1 MKFKSIKGTKDILP
15 QESHRW
21 QSVGQTI
28 RSVMHTFNYQ
38 EIRTPVFEE
47 TSLFA
52 RSIGELTD
60 IVSKEMYTFLERSGD
75 SLTLK
80 PEMTAPVIRAYIQHN
95 LGESSPL
102 TKVFYISPMFRQERP
117 QAGRLRQF
125 HQFGAEAI
133 GGANPVID
141 AETIALSVEIYR
153 KLGIRNI
160 VLKINSVGCENC
172 RPKYKDILKQYLR
185 SKVNQLSP
193 ESQRRFEQNPLR
205 ILDSKDE
212 NDKQLTSD
220 APLMKEHLCDEC
232 KLHFEQ
238 LQNTLTSLHID
249 FEIDG
254 RIVRGLDYYT
264 KTTFEIVSNDLGS
277 QDALAGGGRYD
288 LLVEELGGKKT
299 PSVGFA
305 AGIERVLMVME
316 KQNVLPDSAMHPQ
329 VYLVAADD
337 EGRTWVVEQ
346 AFALRREGISCD
358 FDLLG
363 RSLKAQMRE
372 ADRQLAEF
380 VLIAGGNELQQ
391 KLVNLKNMKNGEQQS
406 ISTENV
412 AQGVK
417 NFLSSH

>member
-21 QSVGQTI
+21 QAVEQAI
-28 RSVMHTFNYQ
+28 RSVMQTFNYQ

-60 IVSKEMYTFLERSGD
+60 IVSKEMYTFLDRSGD
-75 SLTLK
+75 SITLK
-80 PEMTAPVIRAYIQHN
+80 PEMTAPVIRAYIQNN

-102 TKVFYISPMFRQERP
+102 VKVFYISPMFRQERP

-133 GGANPVID
+133 GGASATID
-141 AETIALSVEIYR
+141 AEIIALAVEVYR
-153 KLGIRNI
+153 KLGLKNVI
-160 VLKINSVGCENC
+160 LKINSVGCGNC
-172 RPKYKDILKQYLR
+172 RPAYKDKLKQFLR
-185 SKVNQLSP
+185 SKLNQLSA
-193 ESQRRFEQNPLR
+193 ESQKRFEQNPLR

-212 NDKQLTSD
+212 NDKQLTAD
-220 APLMKEHLCDEC
+220 APLMKEHLCADC
-232 KLHFEQ
+232 KTHFDQ
-238 LQNTLTSLHID
+238 LQNTLTSLNINY
-249 FEIDG
+249 EIDG

-264 KTTFEIVSNDLGS
+264 KTSFEIVSTDLGS

-316 KQNVLPDSAMHPQ
+316 KQNVFPDTVVQPNI
-329 VYLVAADD
+329 YLVAADD
-337 EGRTWVVEQ
+337 EGRRWVIEK
-346 AFALRREGISCD
+346 AFELRRAEISCD

-363 RSLKAQMRE
+363 RSLKAQMRD
-372 ADRQLAEF
+372 ADRQQAEL

-391 KLVNLKNMKNGEQQS
+391 KLVNLKNMKNGEQKT
-406 ISTENV
+406 ISVDDILPNI
-412 AQGVK
+412 Q
-417 NFLSSH
+417 NSF